1 MTLHSKKAALAA
13 ATGVGIAGLLGACSS
28 GSKSSS
34 TTTTAK
40 AASSSAGTT
49 ATTKAATNALPA
61 APSGS
66 TELQNTT
73 TNGVV
78 YQRWSN
84 SSGATPQQIVTDYQN
99 ALTAEGYTIT
109 NSGGGGGGWGK
120 WGGANAGLSANKG
133 GVYVNVQAGGQSGQT
148 TYFEVCQGPSQQSV
162 DQCENASQG
171 PDTNSG
177 GS

>member
-1 MTLHSKKAALAA
+1 MASKKSVALT
-13 ATGVGIAGLLGACSS
+13 ATGIGIVGLLGACSS
-28 GSKSSS
+28 GSKSSTTS
-34 TTTTAK
+34 TTAAKAQASSGTVTTAK
-40 AASSSAGTT
+40 AAGGSST
-49 ATTKAATNALPA
+49 LPA

-66 TELQNTT
+66 LELQNTT
-73 TNGVV
+73 TSGVV

-84 SSGATPQQIVTDYQN
+84 ASGATPQQIVADYQN

-120 WGGANAGLSANKG
+120 WGGANAGVSANKG
-133 GVYVNVQAGGQSGQT
+133 GIYVDVQAGGQSGQT

>member
-1 MTLHSKKAALAA
+1 MTRHSKKAALAA
-13 ATGVGIAGLLGACSS
+13 VTGVGIAGLLGACSS
-28 GSKSSS
+28 DSKSST

-66 TELQNTT
+66 VELQNTT

-84 SSGATPQQIVTDYQN
+84 AGATPQQIVTDYQN

-120 WGGANAGLSANKG
+120 WGGANAGLSANKS
-133 GVYVNVQAGGQSGQT
+133 GVYVDVQAGGQSGQT
-148 TYFEVCQGPSQQSV
+148 TYFEVCQGTNKSAV